1 METTDSSKGKHT
13 EGKHDCFII
22 MPISD
27 PDGYAKG
34 HFQHVYEDLVAPACD
49 LAGYKPVR
57 ADDVKQTNLI
67 HLDVLQ
73 KLIESPMAICD
84 LSSRNPNVLF
94 ELGLRQAFD
103 KPVVL
108 IQEVGTPK
116 IFDIAPLR
124 YFEYRKERIYHEVLV
139 DQKGIADAL
148 SATRD
153 AKKHSIN
160 SIVKLLSITKPAS
173 IPEVAETN
181 RDPALQ
187 VIRAELSDLRTEI
200 RQLASVAPRRGLE
213 NERNERRWISDM
225 RETFREAEYRMSK
238 AQSPDEVKSEVQRME
253 SIFHSLF
260 DRVRDSEKMINELS
274 YMRSKIH
281 AIADENLERT
291 TRSMTEKTLTKD
303 NGSSRSGVLQ

>member
-1 METTDSSKGKHT
+1 METTDSNKAKPSEKQ
-13 EGKHDCFII
+13 ECFVI
-22 MPISD
+22 MPIAD
-27 PDGYAKG
+27 PDGYGKG
-34 HFQHVYEDLVAPACD
+34 HFQRVYEDLITPACG
-49 LAGYKPVR
+49 LAGYTPVR

-84 LSSRNPNVLF
+84 LSGRNPNVLF

-108 IQEVGTPK
+108 IQEFGTPK

-124 YFEYRKERIYHEVLV
+124 YSEYRKERVYNEVLE
-139 DQKGIADAL
+139 DQKKIAEAL

-160 SIVKLLSITKPAS
+160 SIVRLLSITKPAS
-173 IPEVAETN
+173 LPEVGEAN

-200 RQLASVAPRRGLE
+200 RQMTGALAKRSSEDPILRKTIAHLDAETRRDILRTEARLAEFSSRNSRSEVAAEVDYLRHKLQESLKRTLAAE
-213 NERNERRWISDM
+213 M
-225 RETFREAEYRMSK
+225 REPS
-238 AQSPDEVKSEVQRME
+238 
-253 SIFHSLF
+253 
-260 DRVRDSEKMINELS
+260 
-274 YMRSKIH
+274 
-281 AIADENLERT
+281 
-291 TRSMTEKTLTKD
+291 D
-303 NGSSRSGVLQ
+303 NNDGGAS